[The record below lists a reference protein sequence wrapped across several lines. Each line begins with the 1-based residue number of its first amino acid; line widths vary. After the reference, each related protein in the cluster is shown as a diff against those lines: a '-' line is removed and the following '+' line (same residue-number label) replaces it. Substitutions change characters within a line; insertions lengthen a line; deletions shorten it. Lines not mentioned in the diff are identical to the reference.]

1 LAQAGASRVQPP
13 PHCSLVNLERL
24 TERLRRFA
32 QQHTE
37 PKDDIKFKQLCLSL
51 NGRHIVCQVPRQHD
65 NCSVATAI
73 NSTIMPSPHPVG
85 GERSPKVQP
94 KSGKTIEEKRSRNT
108 GGGSSARDIAVEEEI
123 RELLSKAGDLGD
135 GATGSD
141 QGSYRDATKLYEK
154 ATGLAEKYY
163 GNAREE
169 TLNIR
174 GWWAASLRRTGDL
187 KKAITCDLKNVEW
200 ALEGLKQCQHASG
213 TNSAEILSA
222 KERHLDFQRRL
233 ARSYLAN
240 QQPAWAIPIFR
251 TVAAAD
257 VTISAEQN
265 CKDRVDLASALFES
279 GTDQHIMEAVDL
291 NISTLKS
298 TEKALGNDHIE
309 TVKVRYNLGR
319 ELYELKKYNDAL
331 KKFGELLKI
340 LKAKNCKAKAAPD
353 YREILEDTEVS
364 LMNCSERVARQEGK
378 IKPQNE
384 LEAETK
390 RRGEEY
396 RREMVIRVEEAE
408 NHMARQK
415 KMAEQ
420 QSLSM
425 TEEKRR
431 NAELRGQVVE
441 QLQVKEKSAQREEKK
456 TAKQKSKEGTRQ
468 QGIDKEVQ
476 RQLAEQT
483 QAEEVKGTQR
493 RLETQTAE
501 GSSEKD
507 QRKVKGQQE
516 KKVLYAKLQD
526 IDSRASTPKDRKGKE
541 VERPKKVDHDGAGQQ
556 KREREREDPGREQS
570 HARTA
575 TTKPTK
581 SSNPDERAQNAWQDI
596 KRKPSEQTSKTV
608 KPRITDATKPLVG
621 TSNELPRN
629 QSSTSARGDSSPLT
643 EANLRQLPSHQ
654 RSASARAASN
664 SLTEANMRQLQRS
677 KSTRSNANKTTRSG
691 GPDNFGG
698 VTRHVKPDRTI
709 EKEREQAFPV
719 SEFAVPTRVNKNE
732 VPDKPRKER
741 HANELSMVKSHLAS
755 VAEQATGKSDTSV
768 KDRATDTRSPRA
780 DTNLKTP
787 SEQRSLVTNTKSER
801 DGRPKSALER
811 TRPSKDDRA
820 SRRLSAPVTTPS
832 ERDSTG
838 QGEDIQEKKRSTPS
852 VVSETHGKIERQ
864 RPKSSQSHY
873 RKDSSAST
881 ADQSTGPR
889 SGSTESRQTKQS
901 PGATSD
907 LTPAAVQMTH
917 FLESAG
923 KATEPMKER
932 KPDRPRQSSAKHD
945 ETGIADASKAFLDRS
960 EDSCET
966 AGPGVTPAMS
976 RDDTQEP
983 AFSLGDA
990 ENDVT
995 IHTENGHT
1003 PPQINIVKEQMTDN
1017 TTSEIH
1023 SSKPVI
1029 ITSTI
1034 PTDTTGTLA
1043 QFVPGGWH
1051 QDFDEPDHHRKPRRA
1066 RSNDQEGLG
1075 GLRVSNI
1082 DDLAHRRASS
1092 VNLRRAHLY
1101 TAKTPLLRTWDPQE
1115 SVSTSLEFRCA

>member
-1 LAQAGASRVQPP
+1 VASHVQPP
-13 PHCSLVNLERL
+13 PHCSLINLGRL

-32 QQHTE
+32 QQHIE
-37 PKDDIKFKQLCLSL
+37 PKDDIEFKQLCLSL

-65 NCSVATAI
+65 DCSVATAI
-73 NSTIMPSPHPVG
+73 NSTIMPPPHLVG
-85 GERSPKVQP
+85 GDRSPKVQQ

-135 GATGSD
+135 GATGSY
-141 QGSYRDATKLYEK
+141 QGSSRDATKLYEK

-163 GNAREE
+163 GNVREE

-200 ALEGLKQCQHASG
+200 ALEGLKQCQRASG

-257 VTISAEQN
+257 VPISAEQTR
-265 CKDRVDLASALFES
+265 KDRVDLASALFES
-279 GTDQHIMEAVDL
+279 GTDQHIMEAVNL
-291 NISTLKS
+291 NILTLKT
-298 TEKALGNDHIE
+298 TEKALGKDHIE

-340 LKAKNCKAKAAPD
+340 LKAKNCEAKAAPD

-378 IKPQNE
+378 IKPQIE

-396 RREMVIRVEEAE
+396 RREMAIRVEEAE

-420 QSLSM
+420 QSLFM

-456 TAKQKSKEGTRQ
+456 TAQQKSKEGTRQ

-476 RQLAEQT
+476 RQLAERT
-483 QAEEVKGTQR
+483 QAEEAKGTQR
-493 RLETQTAE
+493 RLETQTAK
-501 GSSEKD
+501 GNPEKD
-507 QRKVKGQQE
+507 QGKVKGQQE
-516 KKVLYAKLQD
+516 KEVLYAKLQGV
-526 IDSRASTPKDRKGKE
+526 DSRASTPKDRKGKE
-541 VERPKKVDHDGAGQQ
+541 VERPKRVDHDGAGQQ

-570 HARTA
+570 YARTA

-581 SSNPDERAQNAWQDI
+581 SSNPDERALNAWQDI

-608 KPRITDATKPLVG
+608 KPRMTDATKPSVG
-621 TSNELPRN
+621 TPNELPRN

-643 EANLRQLPSHQ
+643 EANLRQLPSPQ
-654 RSASARAASN
+654 RSASAQVASN

-691 GPDNFGG
+691 GPDNFGS
-698 VTRHVKPDRTI
+698 VTRHVDPDRTT
-709 EKEREQAFPV
+709 ENEREQANPV
-719 SEFAVPTRVNKNE
+719 PEFAVPTRVSKSE

-741 HANELSMVKSHLAS
+741 HVNKLSMVKSHLAS
-755 VAEQATGKSDTSV
+755 VAEQANGKNDTSV

-787 SEQRSLVTNTKSER
+787 SEQRTKSER
-801 DGRPKSALER
+801 DDRPKSALER
-811 TRPSKDDRA
+811 TRPSENDRA
-820 SRRLSAPVTTPS
+820 SRRLSAPVITPS

-838 QGEDIQEKKRSTPS
+838 QGEDIQGKKRSTPS
-852 VVSETHGKIERQ
+852 VVSETHGKIERE

-873 RKDSSAST
+873 RKGLSAST

-901 PGATSD
+901 PGASSD
-907 LTPAAVQMTH
+907 LTPAAVQMAH

-932 KPDRPRQSSAKHD
+932 KPDRLRQSSAKHD
-945 ETGIADASKAFLDRS
+945 ETGIADAPKAFLDRS
-960 EDSCET
+960 EGSCEI
-966 AGPGVTPAMS
+966 AGPGVTAAMS
-976 RDDTQEP
+976 RDDNQEP

-995 IHTENGHT
+995 IHAENGHT
-1003 PPQINIVKEQMTDN
+1003 PPQINVVKERMTDN

-1029 ITSTI
+1029 ITRTI
-1034 PTDTTGTLA
+1034 LADTTGTLA

-1101 TAKTPLLRTWDPQE
+1101 TAKTPPLRTWDPQE
-1115 SVSTSLEFRCA
+1115 